1 MREGQRD
8 SEFVE
13 FVTAQRTALL
23 RMARLLTA
31 GDAAAAEDLVQTTLT
46 RLYVHWPRVR
56 RAGNPVG
63 YARTSLTHAFVD
75 EQRRAYKRRELVGG
89 LAGGLEGDRSA
100 VEEDHD
106 LAHTVL
112 AALATLAPRQRAVV
126 VLRHF
131 LDLDTAETAR
141 MLGCTTGT
149 VKSQNAKAL
158 DRLRAVLEPAIPEIT
173 VTSSTKELT

>member
-1 MREGQRD
+1 MRESQRD

-13 FVTAQRTALL
+13 FVSAQRTALV

-46 RLYVHWPRVR
+46 KLYVHWPRVR

-75 EQRRAYKRRELVGG
+75 EQRRAYSRRETPTDVI
-89 LAGGLEGDRSA
+89 GDRASHDA
-100 VEEDHD
+100 DQD

-112 AALATLAPRQRAVV
+112 AALGTLAPRQRAVV

-131 LDLDTAETAR
+131 LDLDIAETAR
-141 MLGCTTGT
+141 ALGCTTGT

-158 DRLRAVLEPAIPEIT
+158 ANLRAVLEPAVT
-173 VTSSTKELT
+173 VSTTSSS

>member
-1 MREGQRD
+1 MRATERD

-13 FVTAQRTALL
+13 FVTAQRTPLL

-31 GDAAAAEDLVQTTLT
+31 GDDAGAEDLVQTTLT
-46 RLYVHWPRVR
+46 RLYLHWGRVR

-75 EQRRAYKRRELVGG
+75 EQRRAYKRRELTTDVVT
-89 LAGGLEGDRSA
+89 DRA
-100 VEEDHD
+100 EPAHD
-106 LAHTVL
+106 RELPDLVM
-112 AALATLAPRQRAVV
+112 AALAQLAPRQRAVV

-131 LDLDTAETAR
+131 LDLDVAETAR
-141 MLGCTTGT
+141 MLGCSTGT

-158 DRLRAVLEPAIPEIT
+158 DRLRSVLEPEIT
-173 VTSSTKELT
+173 VSTSKELA

>member
-1 MREGQRD
+1 MRATERD
-8 SEFVE
+8 TEFVE

-31 GDAAAAEDLVQTTLT
+31 GDDAGAEDLVQTTLT
-46 RLYVHWPRVR
+46 RLYLHWPRVR
-56 RAGNPVG
+56 RVGNPVG

-75 EQRRAYKRRELVGG
+75 EQRRAYKRRELTTDVTT
-89 LAGGLEGDRSA
+89 DRA
-100 VEEDHD
+100 VQDEDRD
-106 LAHTVL
+106 LANLVL
-112 AALATLAPRQRAVV
+112 GALAQLAPRQRAVV

-131 LDLDTAETAR
+131 LDLDVAETAR

-158 DRLRAVLEPAIPEIT
+158 DRLRSVLAPEIT
-173 VTSSTKELT
+173 LSSSKELA

>member
-1 MREGQRD
+1 MRATERD
-8 SEFVE
+8 TEFVE

-31 GDAAAAEDLVQTTLT
+31 GDDAGAEDLVQTTLT
-46 RLYVHWPRVR
+46 RLYLHWPRVR

-75 EQRRAYKRRELVGG
+75 EQRRAYKRRELTTDVTT
-89 LAGGLEGDRSA
+89 DRA
-100 VEEDHD
+100 VHDEDRD
-106 LAHTVL
+106 LANLVL
-112 AALATLAPRQRAVV
+112 AALAQLAPRQRAVV

-131 LDLDTAETAR
+131 LDLDVAETAR

-158 DRLRAVLEPAIPEIT
+158 DRLRSVLAPEIT
-173 VTSSTKELT
+173 LSSSKELA

>member
-1 MREGQRD
+1 MRASQRD
-8 SEFVE
+8 TEFIE

-31 GDAAAAEDLVQTTLT
+31 GEEASAEDLVQTTLT
-46 RLYVHWPRVR
+46 RLYVPWPRVR

-63 YARTSLTHAFVD
+63 YARTTLTHVFVD
-75 EQRRAYKRRELVGG
+75 ERRRAYSRRETPTDEVRDGS
-89 LAGGLEGDRSA
+89 APEADR
-100 VEEDHD
+100 D

-131 LDLDTAETAR
+131 LDLDIAETAR
-141 MLGCTTGT
+141 ILGCSTGT

-158 DRLRAVLEPAIPEIT
+158 ERLRTTLEPT
-173 VTSSTKELT
+173 VTLSTP